1 MARYVVG
8 TVDEIAPGTRK
19 IVEVGGRSLGVFNV
33 NGEYFALLNR
43 CPHQAGPLCK
53 GNAYGFLKSGA
64 VGEYEYSRP
73 GEIVRCPWHGWEFD
87 VRTGQSWFDPVQ
99 VRVRRYDVTVAPG
112 SALLGEGS
120 DEQVAEGAAPPP
132 AAPGTDPGRDR
143 RHGRRRRRERAG
155 HGGDGQGPVRGRDV
169 PCDRSSRST
178 WSSRSAAD
186 AARRP
191 IPPLLPLQREKRRS
205 SSVGYLFSQNSVD
218 IVIAWVHGGVYPIR
232 SSASR

>member
-1 MARYVVG
+1 MAKYVVG

-19 IVEVGGRSLGVFNV
+19 IVEVGGRSIGVFNV

-112 SALLGEGS
+112 SALVGEDS
-120 DEQVAEGAAPPP
+120 DAQIAEGAAPPP
-132 AAPGTDPGRDR
+132 EPGTTPAEVAAAIGDTGTTEPGMEGMVKGPYVAETYPVTVEREYLIVEI
-143 RHGRRRRRERAG
+143 GR
-155 HGGDGQGPVRGRDV
+155 
-169 PCDRSSRST
+169 
-178 WSSRSAAD
+178 
-186 AARRP
+186 
-191 IPPLLPLQREKRRS
+191 
-205 SSVGYLFSQNSVD
+205 
-218 IVIAWVHGGVYPIR
+218 
-232 SSASR
+232 